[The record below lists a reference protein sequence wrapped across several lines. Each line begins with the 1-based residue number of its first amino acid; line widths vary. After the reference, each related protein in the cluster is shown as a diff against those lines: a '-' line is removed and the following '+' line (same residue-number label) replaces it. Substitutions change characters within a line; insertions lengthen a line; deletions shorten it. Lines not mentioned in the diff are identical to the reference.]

1 MSMAL
6 ALHALAFDYVSL
18 FVVRGLAGAAGG
30 VLSGAAV
37 AYVGDYFPYNRRGWA
52 NGWVMTGMAFGQ
64 IIGIPIG
71 TMLAASLG
79 FRIPYLTFA
88 VVMALTFVLVW
99 RVVPQPEVL
108 RAVERLSIRGAVRN
122 YVALLRN
129 RAIVAAVLT
138 FAASFLGSSLFIVF
152 LPTWLEDTLS
162 ASPAQVAALFFT
174 GGLANVISGPRAGRI
189 SDRIGRKRLIIGAK
203 LGLAVVIPA
212 VPLVAKGMTTAFL
225 LFFLV
230 MLLLAARM
238 GPFQA
243 LLTQL
248 VPAERRGSLMSLSV
262 GAGQFGFAIGG
273 SIAGFTYAHYGYASS
288 ALLSSM
294 FLLITA
300 LIVWRL
306 LPEPDPHTTAFR

>member
-1 MSMAL
+1 MSIAL

-37 AYVGDYFPYNRRGWA
+37 AYVGDYFPYHRRGWA

-174 GGLANVISGPRAGRI
+174 GGLANVISGPRAGHI
-189 SDRIGRKRLIIGAK
+189 SDRIGRKRLIIGAT